1 MNNVI
6 NFRATALACVL
17 AITSVPSTSNLF
29 AQAQTPDPNAQK
41 DEQKVQTFVGK
52 IVQLKSGVYALLMN
66 EQQGTGVY
74 LDDQDRAKQFEGKNV
89 KVTGTI
95 DVPKGLVH
103 VMDIAAS

>member
-1 MNNVI
+1 
-6 NFRATALACVL
+6 
-17 AITSVPSTSNLF
+17 
-29 AQAQTPDPNAQK
+29 
-41 DEQKVQTFVGK
+41 
-52 IVQLKSGVYALLMN
+52 MN

-74 LDDQDRAKQFEGKNV
+74 LDDQDRAKQFEGKDV